1 VLLAGLVQETAVS
14 IESQYDKEEQAL
26 HDAFERGEMD
36 AETLRRELRELQ
48 RQYREEARTAAQSA
62 YDDELER
69 WW

>member
-1 VLLAGLVQETAVS
+1 MS

-36 AETLRRELRELQ
+36 VETLRRELRELQ